1 MIATLLSSRR
11 AVVAGLA
18 LLAVLGL
25 PLLSESTYLRHL
37 LILVFI
43 YAIVAASWD
52 LTLGYAGMFNF
63 AHTAFFGLG
72 VYATGLLAKLGGVDP
87 WAAMLLGSLI
97 VAGVAALIAWPVVR
111 LQGIYVV
118 LVTFA
123 FSQLALQMVISQSE
137 LTGGTQG
144 LVRIPTIDLPGY
156 SFLRDY
162 KLGYYYV
169 GLGLLGLSL
178 LGLWMIVRSDL
189 GLSLRA
195 IRDNEDY
202 ARARGIPVARQ
213 RLKALVASGFF
224 AGLAGGYYAVYLRVA
239 SPEVFSFAT
248 TSLILS
254 MVLVGGVGT
263 LWGPVLAAVVL
274 TLGSEALANVPGL
287 DEGRYMMVA
296 VAMILALR
304 FLPGGLVSALLPRR
318 GALARPGLTSVQGH
332 PGS

>member
-1 MIATLLSSRR
+1 MIARALSARGPVVTGLILAAILL
-11 AVVAGLA
+11 
-18 LLAVLGL
+18 L
-25 PLLSESTYLRHL
+25 PLLSGSTYLRHL
-37 LILVFI
+37 MILVFI

-87 WAAMLLGSLI
+87 WVAMLLGGLL
-97 VAGVAALIAWPVVR
+97 VAAIAAIVAWPVVR

-123 FSQLALQMVISQSE
+123 FSQLALQSVISQSQ

-144 LVRIPTIDLPGY
+144 LVRIPTIGIAGHD
-156 SFLRDY
+156 FLRDQ

-169 GLGLLGLSL
+169 GLALLVLCLLGLRL
-178 LGLWMIVRSDL
+178 LVRSDF

-195 IRDNEDY
+195 LRDNEDY

-213 RLKALVASGFF
+213 RLKALVASAFF
-224 AGLAGGYYAVYLRVA
+224 AGIAGGFYAVYLRVA

-263 LWGPVLAAVVL
+263 LWGPVLAAIVL

-287 DEGRYMMVA
+287 AEGRHMLVA

-318 GALARPGLTSVQGH
+318 GPRGRAAGAPVEGPTA
-332 PGS
+332 P